1 MAKKDENGR
10 IVIPED
16 VVSDCVFLSKCD
28 TYGDNLKLVFF
39 MNNQDE
45 IGVSIILKFSPL
57 PNDFKFLGNCDY
69 DSTSHSIN
77 MPENVDIALG
87 SGEDYYFATSTEGR
101 SYLYIYKNE
110 TDVQKLSAIL
120 SNVQET
126 LKGINAYL
134 DESLDN

>member
-16 VVSDCVFLSKCD
+16 IISNCVFLSEYD
-28 TYGDNLKLVFF
+28 TYGDNIKLVFF
-39 MNNQDE
+39 TNNQGE
-45 IGVSIILKFSPL
+45 IGVSIILKYITL

-87 SGEDYYFATSTEGR
+87 SGEDYYFATSLEGM
-101 SYLYIYKNE
+101 SYLYIYKNG
-110 TDVQKLSAIL
+110 TDAQELSAIL

-134 DESLDN
+134 DESLDD

>member
-16 VVSDCVFLSKCD
+16 VISNCAFLSEYD
-28 TYGDNLKLVFF
+28 TYGYDSKLVFF
-39 MNNQDE
+39 TNNQGE
-45 IGVSIILKFSPL
+45 IGVSIILKLVSL

-69 DSTSHSIN
+69 DSASHTIN

-87 SGEDYYFATSTEGR
+87 SSEDYYFATSLEGR
-101 SYLYIYKNE
+101 SYLYIYKNG
-110 TDVQKLSAIL
+110 TDAQKLSAIL

-126 LKGINAYL
+126 LKGIEAYL
-134 DESLDN
+134 DESLDD